1 MKVIRATKASLKF
14 ATQHKRDELRR
25 VLPEYA
31 KVVNFFINEFWDELP
46 RKQDLKVGVYSK
58 PASITW
64 LSATMCQVAAREA
77 IDMVKASKERHGDKA
92 VMPTHKGK
100 RMCLSAQVVKVG
112 EAKTEDFDL
121 WLTFTAL
128 AADKSVKFSIP
139 VKKHKHF
146 NRLEKKGRLQQNFV
160 VSESGIQFSF
170 EIETGEKREGNQAM
184 GLDTGIKAL
193 GTLSNGKQYG
203 RDIEDCI
210 KRCKRCKWGSEG
222 HKTAQRALKQ
232 KINEVAKTIFAKEQ
246 FDLLVIEDL
255 SDMNHKSKQRRR
267 LCKSMRRSLGIWNW
281 RKWLERLKM
290 LAEANCI
297 RYRVV
302 PPQYTSQSCRQ
313 CGHVE
318 RGNRSGERFKCR
330 KCGYACNADINAA
343 QNILE
348 RFTLGIYG
356 SQYKGIYPSVSGS
369 QAPPPF
375 YSGAALGRT

>member
-25 VLPEYA
+25 MLPEYA

-77 IDMVKASKERHGDKA
+77 IDMVKASKERDGDKA
-92 VMPTHKGK
+92 VMPIHKGK

-112 EAKTEDFDL
+112 KAKTEDFGL
-121 WLTFTAL
+121 WLTFTAV
-128 AADKSVKFSIP
+128 AADKSVKFAIP

-146 NRLEKKGRLQQNFV
+146 NRLEKKGRLQQSFV

-170 EIETGEKREGNQAM
+170 EIDTGEKLSGDRAM

-193 GTLSNGKQYG
+193 GSLSNGHQYG

-210 KRCKRCKWGSEG
+210 KRCKRCKWGSNG

-232 KINEVAKTIFAKEQ
+232 KINEVAKLIFAKEQ

-267 LCKSMRRSLGIWNW
+267 LCKNMRRSLGIWNW

-290 LAEANCI
+290 LCEANCV

-318 RGNRSGERFKCR
+318 RANRNGERFKCR
-330 KCGYACNADINAA
+330 KCGYACNADTNAA
-343 QNILE
+343 QNILD
-348 RFTLGIYG
+348 RFVLGIYG
-356 SQYKGIYPSVSGS
+356 SQYKGVYDTSVSGS
-369 QAPPPF
+369 
-375 YSGAALGRT
+375 